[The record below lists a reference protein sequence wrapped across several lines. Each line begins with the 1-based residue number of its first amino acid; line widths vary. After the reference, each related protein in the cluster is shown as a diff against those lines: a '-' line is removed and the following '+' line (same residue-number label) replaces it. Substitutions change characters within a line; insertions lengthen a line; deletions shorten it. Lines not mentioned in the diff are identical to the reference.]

1 MNRSILTL
9 TLIAVLAGAVPA
21 GARAASFPTGRYDC
35 TYPDSGR
42 TFGRLTFTAK
52 TYRWGSGK
60 SGKYGV
66 SGKTI
71 TFKSGSMKGVFK
83 HAQWKKGSGG
93 VIYINLFD
101 ESSFG
106 HSSTDA
112 QCLKRKS

>member
-1 MNRSILTL
+1 MNRTLTTL
-9 TLIAVLAGAVPA
+9 TLAAALVAAVPA
-21 GARAASFPTGRYDC
+21 SSQAASFPTGRYDC
-35 TYPDSGR
+35 TYFDSGR

-52 TYRWGSGK
+52 TYKFNSGK

-66 SGKTI
+66 SGRNI

-93 VIYINLFD
+93 VFYINLFD

-112 QCLKRKS
+112 QCIKRKS